1 MKKRKILL
9 FGAMLSLCIVVGFTT
24 YVKRETP
31 TEKTHEN
38 TSGSSILVKDGEI
51 EILNQDEKNV
61 TQNETAQINSQ
72 ENAEKATDIAQQSET
87 SFSTEISNGDFI
99 SAEDKAVKSEISKYV
114 DTKVDFRLNRQE
126 KINQKTFN
134 LTFSEIE
141 NIIENDEKVVYKNE
155 LEDIFKYDAKSGKL
169 REAIINSV
177 VTQKTNES
185 INENAAQKIA
195 IEYAKTKYETDAY
208 KLYSRKETTKGHN
221 YIYTR
226 YIGGYPSSDK
236 FSIKVG
242 YDGNIVYVSDFTDT
256 FDSKELNYSKEFID
270 SKIKE
275 YSDETKVDWNSI
287 TICIHEGKVAVK
299 YTELEKC
306 AIAILPLE

>member
-9 FGAMLSLCIVVGFTT
+9 LGAILSLCVVVGFTT
-24 YVKRETP
+24 NVKREIP
-31 TEKTHEN
+31 IEKTHEN
-38 TSGSSILVKDGEI
+38 TNESSILIEDGEI
-51 EILNQDEKNV
+51 ENLNQDEENV
-61 TQNETAQINSQ
+61 TQNETTQINSQ

-87 SFSTEISNGDFI
+87 SSSTEISNEDFI

-114 DTKVDFRLNRQE
+114 ETKVDFRLNRQE
-126 KINQKTFN
+126 MINQKTFN

-141 NIIENDEKVVYKNE
+141 NDEKVVYKNE
-155 LEDIFKYDAKSGKL
+155 LEDVFKYDAKSGKL
-169 REAIINSV
+169 REVIINSV

-185 INENAAQKIA
+185 IDENAAQKIT

-208 KLYSRKETTKGHN
+208 KLYSCKETTKGYN

-270 SKIKE
+270 SKIKA

-287 TICIHEGKVAVK
+287 TICLYEGKVAVK
-299 YTELEKC
+299 YTEAEQC

>member
-1 MKKRKILL
+1 MNKRKILL
-9 FGAMLSLCIVVGFTT
+9 FGVIVSLCVAVGFATN
-24 YVKRETP
+24 VERETP
-31 TEKTHEN
+31 TEKAHEN
-38 TSGSSILVKDGEI
+38 TNASSILVEDGEI
-51 EILNQDEKNV
+51 EILNQNKENA
-61 TQNETAQINSQ
+61 TQNETTQINSQ
-72 ENAEKATDIAQQSET
+72 EKAEKTTDIAQQSET
-87 SFSTEISNGDFI
+87 LFSTEISTGDFI

-134 LTFSEIE
+134 LTFFEMENVIE
-141 NIIENDEKVVYKNE
+141 NNEKVVYKNE
-155 LEDIFKYDAKSGKL
+155 LEDTFKYDAKSGKL

-185 INENAAQKIA
+185 IDENTAQKIA

-208 KLYSRKETTKGHN
+208 KLYSCKETTKGHN

-242 YDGNIVYVSDFTDT
+242 YDGNIVYISDFTDA

-299 YTELEKC
+299 YTEPEQC

>member
-9 FGAMLSLCIVVGFTT
+9 LGAILLLCVVVGFTT
-24 YVKRETP
+24 NVKREIP
-31 TEKTHEN
+31 IEKTHEN
-38 TSGSSILVKDGEI
+38 TNESSILIEDGEI
-51 EILNQDEKNV
+51 EILNQDEENV
-61 TQNETAQINSQ
+61 TQNETTQINSQ

-87 SFSTEISNGDFI
+87 SSSTEISNEDFI

-126 KINQKTFN
+126 MINQKTFN

-141 NIIENDEKVVYKNE
+141 NIIENNEKVVYKNE
-155 LEDIFKYDAKSGKL
+155 LEDVFKYDAKSGKL

-185 INENAAQKIA
+185 IDENAAQKIT

-208 KLYSRKETTKGHN
+208 KLYSCKETTKGYN

-226 YIGGYPSSDK
+226 YICGYPSSDK

-287 TICIHEGKVAVK
+287 TICIHEGKVAAQ
-299 YTELEKC
+299 YTEPEWC

>member
-9 FGAMLSLCIVVGFTT
+9 LGAILSLCIVVGFTT
-24 YVKRETP
+24 NVKRGTP

-38 TSGSSILVKDGEI
+38 TSGSSIPVKDGEI
-51 EILNQDEKNV
+51 EILNQDEENV

-72 ENAEKATDIAQQSET
+72 EKAEKTTDITQQSET

-126 KINQKTFN
+126 MINKKTFN

-141 NIIENDEKVVYKNE
+141 NAIENDEKVVYKNE

-185 INENAAQKIA
+185 IDENAAQKIA

-208 KLYSRKETTKGHN
+208 KLYSCKETTKGHN

-242 YDGNIVYVSDFTDT
+242 YDGNIVYVNDFTDT
-256 FDSKELNYSKEFID
+256 FDGKELNYSKEFID

-275 YSDETKVDWNSI
+275 HSDEAKVDWESVK
-287 TICIHEGKVAVK
+287 ICIEEEKVSVS
-299 YTELEKC
+299 YTIPEQC